1 MKIFVGAGDSVS
13 GRDTLRTAWDG
24 EADTGA
30 GRHPGS
36 GSFSLLW
43 SHIAHIGQ
51 PSPPQL
57 QILSDFSYGWQL
69 VHAMTPLMQEQVGH
83 RKITQK
89 GSKKMWKKNHPK
101 KIKEKMEEKS
111 PKKGEE

>member
-1 MKIFVGAGDSVS
+1 MQVTQYLAETRS
-13 GRDTLRTAWDG
+13 GLLGMVKLTQAQDDILVQV
-24 EADTGA
+24 
-30 GRHPGS
+30 HFH
-36 GSFSLLW
+36 FSDPI
-43 SHIAHIGQ
+43 SPICSYRQ

>member
-1 MKIFVGAGDSVS
+1 MQVTQYLAETRS
-13 GRDTLRTAWDG
+13 GLLGMVKLTQAQDDILVQV
-24 EADTGA
+24 
-30 GRHPGS
+30 HFH
-36 GSFSLLW
+36 FSDPI
-43 SHIAHIGQ
+43 SPICSYRQ

-89 GSKKMWKKNHPK
+89 KVKKCERKTTKKR
-101 KIKEKMEEKS
+101 
-111 PKKGEE
+111 